1 MSIRPVAIPLSFMVP
16 HMRAPALRIA
26 HKLGLA
32 ALGFVL
38 PVAYLLWALV
48 AQQNI
53 AIDFSDKER
62 VGTLYLRGL
71 WPVQQALAEAALRGE
86 TPDFAALARQ
96 VKGLEE
102 QYGAGMESAE
112 LSAQLASDLAA
123 ADPAAALAQ
132 ARLTVRAL
140 VVRVGDK
147 SNLILDPDLDS
158 YYAMDLT
165 LIKLPDLID
174 RLVEMAGQN
183 GTVWADGGFEGE
195 ERVGFFVAYGGLTS
209 LLTGIDG
216 SVASGYSGNADGS
229 LKANLDGPYRA
240 AAAAMESFGSDIQAR
255 LLPADEAA
263 AALAA
268 ASAFYG
274 TASSEL
280 QRLIDIRLAGFKRQQ
295 TVTLILTAVT
305 FLISIVM
312 VLAAVRLTVI
322 RGLTRINEAM
332 RRLAAGDLELG
343 ESLQPGADEIGDM
356 ARALVVFRDN
366 ARQARSLEE
375 RERAEAALR
384 QRRQADLETLIEG
397 FRSAVG
403 AQLQSVTTAAE
414 QLRSTAETLSS
425 RADETSN
432 RATEATEKAVV
443 AAENAR
449 AVTASVTELGATGN
463 RIATQ
468 VQTTIDTT
476 VQATAEAE
484 RAVATVERLVEVA
497 RDVGTVIKFITEIA
511 DKTNLLA
518 LNATIEA
525 ARAGEAG
532 RGFAVVASE
541 VKSLAN
547 QTARATEEVSQKVE
561 AVAKTAGEA
570 ADTML
575 RVASV
580 IGDTKQ
586 SSAAISEAIAGQ
598 STVTDE
604 IGRSVDQATASA
616 SSVVDDATV
625 IVQSVGFT
633 KEASGT
639 LLGHAHDLSAKA
651 NALRED
657 VERFL
662 RGVSASSAADEGQAV
677 AA

>member
-1 MSIRPVAIPLSFMVP
+1 
-16 HMRAPALRIA
+16 MRMPTFRIA

-32 ALGFVL
+32 ALGFVI

-53 AIDFSDKER
+53 AIDFSAKER

-71 WPVQQALAEAALRGE
+71 WPVQRELAQAALQGG
-86 TPDFAALARQ
+86 TPDFDALANQ
-96 VKGLEE
+96 VTSLEQ

-112 LSAQLASDLAA
+112 LSTQLAADLAT

-132 ARLTVRAL
+132 ARTTIRAL

-158 YYAMDLT
+158 YYVMDLA
-165 LIKLPDLID
+165 LIKLPDLVD

-183 GTVWADGGFEGE
+183 STVWADGHFEGE

-209 LLTGIDG
+209 LLAGIDG

-229 LKANLDGPYRA
+229 LKANMDGAYQA
-240 AAAAMESFGSDIQAR
+240 AVSAVQGFGSEIQTRAV
-255 LLPADEAA
+255 PADEVDAT
-263 AALAA
+263 LAA
-268 ASAFYG
+268 ASGFYD

-280 QRLIDIRLAGFKRQQ
+280 ERLLDRRLAGFASQQ
-295 TVTLILTAVT
+295 MITLAITAVC
-305 FLISIVM
+305 FLGSVVL

-322 RGLTRINEAM
+322 RGLTKITGAM
-332 RRLAAGDLELG
+332 RRLAAGDLEIG
-343 ESLQPGADEIGDM
+343 EAVTHGADEIGDM
-356 ARALVVFRDN
+356 ARALDIFRGN
-366 ARQARSLEE
+366 ARQARALEE
-375 RERAEAALR
+375 RERAEADQR
-384 QRRQADLETLIEG
+384 QRRQAELETLIEE
-397 FRSAVG
+397 FRGAMS
-403 AQLQSVTTAAE
+403 AQLRSVTVAAE
-414 QLRSTAETLSS
+414 QLKTTAESLST
-425 RADETSN
+425 RADEASM
-432 RATEATEKAVV
+432 RATEVSGKAVT
-443 AAENAR
+443 AADNAR
-449 AVTASVTELGATGN
+449 AVTSSVTELGATGS
-463 RIATQ
+463 RISTQ

-476 VQATAEAE
+476 MQATAEAE

-532 RGFAVVASE
+532 KGFAVVASE
-541 VKSLAN
+541 VKNLAN
-547 QTARATEEVSQKVE
+547 QTAKATEEVSQKVE
-561 AVAKTAGEA
+561 AVAKTASEA

-575 RVASV
+575 RVTSV

-586 SSAAISEAIAGQ
+586 GSAAISDAIAEQGH
-598 STVTDE
+598 VTAE
-604 IGRSVDQATASA
+604 INRSVTMASA
-616 SSVVDDATV
+616 SATSVVDDATV
-625 IVQSVGFT
+625 IVQSVGYT
-633 KEASGT
+633 KEASGA
-639 LLGHAHDLSAKA
+639 LLGHAHDLATKA

-662 RGVSASSAADEGQAV
+662 RSVSASSETPETRRANAA
-677 AA
+677 